1 MPNTQTQ
8 KHYITLTVCALS
20 PGVNDESYRKKK
32 YYRQMVELSWWG
44 INEKKTGKT
53 RTKGSCFTCYRTSKT
68 LLNLKFSS

>member
-1 MPNTQTQ
+1 
-8 KHYITLTVCALS
+8 
-20 PGVNDESYRKKK
+20 
-32 YYRQMVELSWWG
+32 MVELSWWG